1 MKDDDARSNHR
12 PKHVFVSY
20 IRTTPERLWEAIVKP
35 EFTQRYFHGTTI
47 DTDWKVGSQLRYMM
61 AGDQV
66 ASEGKILE
74 ADRPRRLS
82 MTWLFK
88 YDPELSQEKPSR
100 VTWEIEQTG
109 EVCKLTVTH
118 DDFDG
123 ETKTYRAVGQGWP
136 AILSSLKTL
145 LETGEPLPVAQD

>member
-1 MKDDDARSNHR
+1 MSTNNR

-20 IRTTPERLWEAIVKP
+20 IRTTPEQLWNAITKS
-35 EFTQRYFHGTTI
+35 EFTRRYFHATSI
-47 DTDWKVGSQLRYMM
+47 ESDWKVGSPMRYTMGE
-61 AGDQV
+61 AREV

-74 ADRPRRLS
+74 SDRPKRLS

-88 YDPELSQEKPSR
+88 YDPELAKEKPSR
-100 VTWEIEQTG
+100 VTWEIEPNG
-109 EVCKLTVTH
+109 EVCKLTVIH

-123 ETKTYRAVGQGWP
+123 ETRTYKAVGAGWP

-145 LETGEPLPVAQD
+145 LETGEPLPVARD